1 LPSQFVTVV
10 PPQTQQWFAGT
21 ADAVWQNLDLIK
33 EHRPDFVLVLGAD
46 HIYRMDLCQM
56 VKSHLERQAQVT
68 VSALPV
74 PLERAA
80 EFGIISV
87 GRDGRIL
94 EFQEKPRQPASMPTD
109 PARAYASMG
118 NYLFD
123 TEVLL
128 QTLREAHAGGET
140 DFGHHVLPRLR
151 QTHRVYAYDFS
162 TNRVPGV
169 RTYEE
174 QAYWRDVGT
183 VDAYF
188 NAHRDVLGPEPRF
201 DVFNPQWPIF
211 SSNYQ
216 GPTAHVLG
224 GEIVNSLLGSGTLV
238 HPETRLCNSIL
249 RREAVVERG
258 AVIED
263 CIIMDYVLIRRN
275 AHLRRV
281 IVDRHNLIDRGERIG
296 LDNDLDRDRF
306 VVSPSGI
313 VVVPRGRI
321 GFYARDTRGAGGPGY
336 AE

>member
-1 LPSQFVTVV
+1 
-10 PPQTQQWFAGT
+10 
-21 ADAVWQNLDLIK
+21 
-33 EHRPDFVLVLGAD
+33 
-46 HIYRMDLCQM
+46 
-56 VKSHLERQAQVT
+56 
-68 VSALPV
+68 
-74 PLERAA
+74 
-80 EFGIISV
+80 
-87 GRDGRIL
+87 
-94 EFQEKPRQPASMPTD
+94 
-109 PARAYASMG
+109 MG

-249 RREAVVERG
+249 RREAVVEQG